1 MVKGLGSL
9 SIIFLLVKI
18 ISTKAGQQ
26 ENYELNRNQ
35 IISTP
40 LVKIKKCCPNGQTY
54 DKWYNCVVIEGRKI
68 KNISFR
74 FIHCKI
80 VVNPKQL

>member
-1 MVKGLGSL
+1 MVKNPGSL

-18 ISTKAGQQ
+18 ISTEADQQ
-26 ENYELNRNQ
+26 KKNELNRNHV
-35 IISTP
+35 ISTP
-40 LVKIKKCCPNGQTY
+40 LLKIKKCCPNGQTY

-68 KNISFR
+68 NNISFR

>member
-18 ISTKAGQQ
+18 ISSKAGQQ
-26 ENYELNRNQ
+26 ENYELNLNQ

-54 DKWYNCVVIEGRKI
+54 DKWYNCVVIEG
-68 KNISFR
+68 
-74 FIHCKI
+74 
-80 VVNPKQL
+80 

>member
-18 ISTKAGQQ
+18 ISSKAGQQ
-26 ENYELNRNQ
+26 EQELNWNQ

-54 DKWYNCVVIEGRKI
+54 DKWYNCVVIEG
-68 KNISFR
+68 
-74 FIHCKI
+74 
-80 VVNPKQL
+80 